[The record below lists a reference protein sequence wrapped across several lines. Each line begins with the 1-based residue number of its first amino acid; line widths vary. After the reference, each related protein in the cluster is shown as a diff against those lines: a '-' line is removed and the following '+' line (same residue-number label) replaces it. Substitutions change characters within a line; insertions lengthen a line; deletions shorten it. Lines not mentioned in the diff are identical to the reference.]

1 MNTEQLRYF
10 VSVARYRNFTETARE
25 FYVTQPAVTHQI
37 SALEREVGARLFL
50 RTTRNVSL
58 TRAGELFLE
67 DAKRILDQEERA
79 LGRLR
84 QLESS
89 GCWELRI
96 GYPVLPPLFARLIAA
111 YREAYP
117 QVRVELIRRDATGIQ
132 AGIDAA
138 AYDVS
143 FSVLSDLKGMNGHP
157 AASWGPTSTAW
168 SAAGTPLP
176 GQRRDRLR
184 QAGHGALCLQ
194 SHTGGAYMYKQFL
207 QICRGLGFTPASVT
221 QYPALEDVIFAVECG
236 QAIAILPFRIREYMH
251 TTGLAFVPLEGH
263 GQTIE
268 LGVAWREPSDNPAVS
283 GLWPW
288 STAGFWSIRSCFNAD
303 AKKYRQA
310 AAPGGTFGY
319 GAVCERN

>member
-1 MNTEQLRYF
+1 M
-10 VSVARYRNFTETARE
+10 
-25 FYVTQPAVTHQI
+25 THQI

-96 GYPVLPPLFARLIAA
+96 GYLNSPSRHFLPRLIAA

-143 FSVLSDLKGMNGHP
+143 FSVLSDLKGMNGYACRKLGADFYCLVCPREHP
-157 AASWGPTSTAW
+157 
-168 SAAGTPLP
+168 
-176 GQRRDRLR
+176 
-184 QAGHGALCLQ
+184 CLDNAVIDYAKLATEPFACL

-221 QYPALEDVIFAVECG
+221 EYPALEDVIFAVECG
-236 QAIAILPFRIREYMH
+236 QAIAILFRTSGVHAYHRP
-251 TTGLAFVPLEGH
+251 GLCPAGGAWADH
-263 GQTIE
+263 RA
-268 LGVAWREPSDNPAVS
+268 GVAWREPVTIRPWS

-288 STAGFWSIRSCFNAD
+288 STAGFWSIRSCF
-303 AKKYRQA
+303 
-310 AAPGGTFGY
+310 
-319 GAVCERN
+319 

>member
-37 SALEREVGARLFL
+37 SALEREVSARLFL

-84 QLESS
+84 QLEAS

-96 GYPVLPPLFARLIAA
+96 GYLNSPSRKLGADFYCLVCPREHPCLDNAVIDYAKLATEPFA
-111 YREAYP
+111 
-117 QVRVELIRRDATGIQ
+117 
-132 AGIDAA
+132 
-138 AYDVS
+138 
-143 FSVLSDLKGMNGHP
+143 
-157 AASWGPTSTAW
+157 
-168 SAAGTPLP
+168 
-176 GQRRDRLR
+176 
-184 QAGHGALCLQ
+184 CL

-221 QYPALEDVIFAVECG
+221 EYPALEDVIFAVECG

-268 LGVAWREPSDNPAVS
+268 LGVAWREPSDNPAVEWFMAMVNRW
-283 GLWPW
+283 LLEHPEL
-288 STAGFWSIRSCFNAD
+288 F
-303 AKKYRQA
+303 
-310 AAPGGTFGY
+310 
-319 GAVCERN
+319 

>member
-96 GYPVLPPLFARLIAA
+96 GYLNSPSRHFLPRLIAA

-143 FSVLSDLKGMNGHP
+143 FSVLSDLKGMNLPQAGGRLLLPGLP
-157 AASWGPTSTAW
+157 AGA
-168 SAAGTPLP
+168 PLP

-184 QAGHGALCLQ
+184 QAGHGALCLPVP
-194 SHTGGAYMYKQFL
+194 HR
-207 QICRGLGFTPASVT
+207 RGLYV
-221 QYPALEDVIFAVECG
+221 
-236 QAIAILPFRIREYMH
+236 
-251 TTGLAFVPLEGH
+251 
-263 GQTIE
+263 
-268 LGVAWREPSDNPAVS
+268 
-283 GLWPW
+283 
-288 STAGFWSIRSCFNAD
+288 
-303 AKKYRQA
+303 
-310 AAPGGTFGY
+310 
-319 GAVCERN
+319 

>member
-96 GYPVLPPLFARLIAA
+96 GYLNSPSRHFLPRLIAA

-143 FSVLSDLKGMNGHP
+143 FSVLSDLKGMNGYACRKLGADFYCLVCPREHP
-157 AASWGPTSTAW
+157 CLDNAVIDYASWPRS
-168 SAAGTPLP
+168 PLP
-176 GQRRDRLR
+176 
-184 QAGHGALCLQ
+184 ACP
-194 SHTGGAYMYKQFL
+194 
-207 QICRGLGFTPASVT
+207 TPAGPICISSSSRSAGDWVS
-221 QYPALEDVIFAVECG
+221 PRRRSPSI
-236 QAIAILPFRIREYMH
+236 P
-251 TTGLAFVPLEGH
+251 P
-263 GQTIE
+263 
-268 LGVAWREPSDNPAVS
+268 WRM
-283 GLWPW
+283 
-288 STAGFWSIRSCFNAD
+288 
-303 AKKYRQA
+303 
-310 AAPGGTFGY
+310 
-319 GAVCERN
+319 

>member
-79 LGRLR
+79 LGRLG
-84 QLESS
+84 QL
-89 GCWELRI
+89 
-96 GYPVLPPLFARLIAA
+96 
-111 YREAYP
+111 
-117 QVRVELIRRDATGIQ
+117 ELIRRDATGIQ

-143 FSVLSDLKGMNGHP
+143 FSVLSDLKGMNGYACRKLGADFYCLVCPREHP
-157 AASWGPTSTAW
+157 
-168 SAAGTPLP
+168 
-176 GQRRDRLR
+176 
-184 QAGHGALCLQ
+184 CLDNAVIDYAKLATEPFACL

-221 QYPALEDVIFAVECG
+221 EYPALEDVIFAVECG

-268 LGVAWREPSDNPAVS
+268 LGVAWREPSDNPAVEWFMAMVNRW
-283 GLWPW
+283 LLEHPEL
-288 STAGFWSIRSCFNAD
+288 F
-303 AKKYRQA
+303 
-310 AAPGGTFGY
+310 
-319 GAVCERN
+319 

>member
-25 FYVTQPAVTHQI
+25 FYVYAARRDPSYLRPGAGGGRTPV
-37 SALEREVGARLFL
+37 SAHHEERVAHPGR
-50 RTTRNVSL
+50 
-58 TRAGELFLE
+58 ELFLE

-96 GYPVLPPLFARLIAA
+96 GYLNSPSRHFLPRLIAA

-143 FSVLSDLKGMNGHP
+143 FSVLSDLKGMNGYACRKLGADFYCLVCPREHP
-157 AASWGPTSTAW
+157 
-168 SAAGTPLP
+168 
-176 GQRRDRLR
+176 
-184 QAGHGALCLQ
+184 CLDNAVIDYAKLATEPFACL

-221 QYPALEDVIFAVECG
+221 EYPALEDVIFAVECG

-268 LGVAWREPSDNPAVS
+268 LGVAWREPSDNPAVEWFMAMVNRW
-283 GLWPW
+283 LLEHPEL
-288 STAGFWSIRSCFNAD
+288 F
-303 AKKYRQA
+303 
-310 AAPGGTFGY
+310 
-319 GAVCERN
+319 

>member
-96 GYPVLPPLFARLIAA
+96 GYLNSPSRHFLPRLIAA

-143 FSVLSDLKGMNGHP
+143 FSVLSDLKGMNGYACRKAGGRLLLPGLP
-157 AASWGPTSTAW
+157 AGA
-168 SAAGTPLP
+168 PLP

-184 QAGHGALCLQ
+184 QAGHGALCLPVP
-194 SHTGGAYMYKQFL
+194 HR
-207 QICRGLGFTPASVT
+207 RGLYV
-221 QYPALEDVIFAVECG
+221 
-236 QAIAILPFRIREYMH
+236 
-251 TTGLAFVPLEGH
+251 
-263 GQTIE
+263 
-268 LGVAWREPSDNPAVS
+268 
-283 GLWPW
+283 
-288 STAGFWSIRSCFNAD
+288 
-303 AKKYRQA
+303 
-310 AAPGGTFGY
+310 
-319 GAVCERN
+319 

>member
-96 GYPVLPPLFARLIAA
+96 GYLNSPSRHFLPRLIAA

-143 FSVLSDLKGMNGHP
+143 FSVLSDLKGMNGYACRKLGADFYCLVCPREHP
-157 AASWGPTSTAW
+157 
-168 SAAGTPLP
+168 
-176 GQRRDRLR
+176 
-184 QAGHGALCLQ
+184 CLDNAVIDYAKLATEPFACL

-207 QICRGLGFTPASVT
+207 QICRGLGFPPPGVGHRVSRPGGCDLCRGVRTGNCHS
-221 QYPALEDVIFAVECG
+221 
-236 QAIAILPFRIREYMH
+236 PFRIREYMH

-268 LGVAWREPSDNPAVS
+268 LGVAWREPSDNPAVEWFMAMVNRW
-283 GLWPW
+283 LLEHPEL
-288 STAGFWSIRSCFNAD
+288 F
-303 AKKYRQA
+303 
-310 AAPGGTFGY
+310 
-319 GAVCERN
+319 

>member
-96 GYPVLPPLFARLIAA
+96 GYLSPPPATFAPADRRLSGGVSPGPRGAHPAGRHRHPGGHRRGGLRCELLGALRLEGDEQLRLP
-111 YREAYP
+111 
-117 QVRVELIRRDATGIQ
+117 Q
-132 AGIDAA
+132 AGADFYCLVCPREHPCLDNAVIDYAK
-138 AYDVS
+138 
-143 FSVLSDLKGMNGHP
+143 L
-157 AASWGPTSTAW
+157 
-168 SAAGTPLP
+168 
-176 GQRRDRLR
+176 
-184 QAGHGALCLQ
+184 GHGALCLPVPP
-194 SHTGGAYMYKQFL
+194 A
-207 QICRGLGFTPASVT
+207 GLYV
-221 QYPALEDVIFAVECG
+221 
-236 QAIAILPFRIREYMH
+236 
-251 TTGLAFVPLEGH
+251 
-263 GQTIE
+263 
-268 LGVAWREPSDNPAVS
+268 
-283 GLWPW
+283 
-288 STAGFWSIRSCFNAD
+288 
-303 AKKYRQA
+303 
-310 AAPGGTFGY
+310 
-319 GAVCERN
+319 

>member
-96 GYPVLPPLFARLIAA
+96 GYLNSPSRHFLPRLIAA

-143 FSVLSDLKGMNGHP
+143 FSVLSDLKGMNGYACRKLGADFYCLVCPREHP
-157 AASWGPTSTAW
+157 
-168 SAAGTPLP
+168 
-176 GQRRDRLR
+176 
-184 QAGHGALCLQ
+184 CLDNAVIDYAKLATEPFACL
-194 SHTGGAYMYKQFL
+194 SHTGGAYPDLPGTGFHPGVGHRVSRPGGCDL
-207 QICRGLGFTPASVT
+207 CRGVRTGNCHSPFPDSGVHAYHRPGLCPAGG
-221 QYPALEDVIFAVECG
+221 AWADHRAG
-236 QAIAILPFRIREYMH
+236 
-251 TTGLAFVPLEGH
+251 G
-263 GQTIE
+263 
-268 LGVAWREPSDNPAVS
+268 GVA
-283 GLWPW
+283 
-288 STAGFWSIRSCFNAD
+288 
-303 AKKYRQA
+303 
-310 AAPGGTFGY
+310 
-319 GAVCERN
+319 GAQ

>member
-96 GYPVLPPLFARLIAA
+96 GYLNSSSRHFLPRLIAA

-132 AGIDAA
+132 ALFGGI
-138 AYDVS
+138 
-143 FSVLSDLKGMNGHP
+143 
-157 AASWGPTSTAW
+157 
-168 SAAGTPLP
+168 
-176 GQRRDRLR
+176 
-184 QAGHGALCLQ
+184 
-194 SHTGGAYMYKQFL
+194 
-207 QICRGLGFTPASVT
+207 ICRRT
-221 QYPALEDVIFAVECG
+221 
-236 QAIAILPFRIREYMH
+236 
-251 TTGLAFVPLEGH
+251 
-263 GQTIE
+263 
-268 LGVAWREPSDNPAVS
+268 
-283 GLWPW
+283 
-288 STAGFWSIRSCFNAD
+288 
-303 AKKYRQA
+303 
-310 AAPGGTFGY
+310 
-319 GAVCERN
+319 

>member
-89 GCWELRI
+89 GCWER
-96 GYPVLPPLFARLIAA
+96 LP
-111 YREAYP
+111 
-117 QVRVELIRRDATGIQ
+117 Q
-132 AGIDAA
+132 AGGRLLLPG
-138 AYDVS
+138 V
-143 FSVLSDLKGMNGHP
+143 P
-157 AASWGPTSTAW
+157 PGP
-168 SAAGTPLP
+168 PLP

-184 QAGHGALCLQ
+184 QAGHGALCLPVP
-194 SHTGGAYMYKQFL
+194 HR
-207 QICRGLGFTPASVT
+207 RGLYV
-221 QYPALEDVIFAVECG
+221 
-236 QAIAILPFRIREYMH
+236 
-251 TTGLAFVPLEGH
+251 
-263 GQTIE
+263 
-268 LGVAWREPSDNPAVS
+268 
-283 GLWPW
+283 
-288 STAGFWSIRSCFNAD
+288 
-303 AKKYRQA
+303 
-310 AAPGGTFGY
+310 
-319 GAVCERN
+319 

>member
-96 GYPVLPPLFARLIAA
+96 GYLNSPSRHFLPRLIAA

-132 AGIDAA
+132 VRGGEE
-138 AYDVS
+138 DVEIVSLMGTVSEYGCHLHAS
-143 FSVLSDLKGMNGHP
+143 FSREDLSAFGGHL
-157 AASWGPTSTAW
+157 
-168 SAAGTPLP
+168 LP
-176 GQRRDRLR
+176 G
-184 QAGHGALCLQ
+184 C
-194 SHTGGAYMYKQFL
+194 T
-207 QICRGLGFTPASVT
+207 VN
-221 QYPALEDVIFAVECG
+221 
-236 QAIAILPFRIREYMH
+236 
-251 TTGLAFVPLEGH
+251 TTAEIVLAE
-263 GQTIE
+263 
-268 LGVAWREPSDNPAVS
+268 
-283 GLWPW
+283 
-288 STAGFWSIRSCFNAD
+288 IRSCVFTRRPD
-303 AKKYRQA
+303 SE
-310 AAPGGTFGY
+310 TGY
-319 GAVCERN
+319 EELEIGPAYPEETRNDRREER

>member
-96 GYPVLPPLFARLIAA
+96 GYLNSP
-111 YREAYP
+111 
-117 QVRVELIRRDATGIQ
+117 AT
-132 AGIDAA
+132 
-138 AYDVS
+138 
-143 FSVLSDLKGMNGHP
+143 FC
-157 AASWGPTSTAW
+157 
-168 SAAGTPLP
+168 P
-176 GQRRDRLR
+176 G
-184 QAGHGALCLQ
+184 
-194 SHTGGAYMYKQFL
+194 
-207 QICRGLGFTPASVT
+207 
-221 QYPALEDVIFAVECG
+221 
-236 QAIAILPFRIREYMH
+236 
-251 TTGLAFVPLEGH
+251 
-263 GQTIE
+263 
-268 LGVAWREPSDNPAVS
+268 
-283 GLWPW
+283 
-288 STAGFWSIRSCFNAD
+288 
-303 AKKYRQA
+303 
-310 AAPGGTFGY
+310 
-319 GAVCERN
+319 

>member
-96 GYPVLPPLFARLIAA
+96 GYLNSPSRHS
-111 YREAYP
+111 
-117 QVRVELIRRDATGIQ
+117 G
-132 AGIDAA
+132 G
-138 AYDVS
+138 VS
-143 FSVLSDLKGMNGHP
+143 PGPRGAHP
-157 AASWGPTSTAW
+157 AG
-168 SAAGTPLP
+168 
-176 GQRRDRLR
+176 RHR
-184 QAGHGALCLQ
+184 H
-194 SHTGGAYMYKQFL
+194 
-207 QICRGLGFTPASVT
+207 
-221 QYPALEDVIFAVECG
+221 
-236 QAIAILPFRIREYMH
+236 
-251 TTGLAFVPLEGH
+251 
-263 GQTIE
+263 
-268 LGVAWREPSDNPAVS
+268 
-283 GLWPW
+283 
-288 STAGFWSIRSCFNAD
+288 
-303 AKKYRQA
+303 
-310 AAPGGTFGY
+310 PGGHRRG
-319 GAVCERN
+319 GL

>member
-96 GYPVLPPLFARLIAA
+96 GYLNSPSRHFLPRLIAA

-143 FSVLSDLKGMNGHP
+143 F
-157 AASWGPTSTAW
+157 
-168 SAAGTPLP
+168 
-176 GQRRDRLR
+176 
-184 QAGHGALCLQ
+184 CLDNAVIDYAKLATEPFACL

-221 QYPALEDVIFAVECG
+221 EYPALEDVIFAVECG

-268 LGVAWREPSDNPAVS
+268 LGVAWREPSDNPAVEWFMAMVNRW
-283 GLWPW
+283 LLEHPEL
-288 STAGFWSIRSCFNAD
+288 F
-303 AKKYRQA
+303 
-310 AAPGGTFGY
+310 
-319 GAVCERN
+319 

>member
-96 GYPVLPPLFARLIAA
+96 GYLNSPPRPFLPRLIAA

-143 FSVLSDLKGMNGHP
+143 FSVLSDLKGMNGYACRKLGADFYCLVCPREHP
-157 AASWGPTSTAW
+157 
-168 SAAGTPLP
+168 
-176 GQRRDRLR
+176 
-184 QAGHGALCLQ
+184 CLDNAVIDYAKLA
-194 SHTGGAYMYKQFL
+194 TEPPA
-207 QICRGLGFTPASVT
+207 CPTPAGPICISSSSRSAGDWVSPRRRS
-221 QYPALEDVIFAVECG
+221 QSIP
-236 QAIAILPFRIREYMH
+236 P
-251 TTGLAFVPLEGH
+251 
-263 GQTIE
+263 
-268 LGVAWREPSDNPAVS
+268 WRM
-283 GLWPW
+283 
-288 STAGFWSIRSCFNAD
+288 
-303 AKKYRQA
+303 
-310 AAPGGTFGY
+310 
-319 GAVCERN
+319 